1 MTEEFESFFYDLLQ
15 LENWKIYYLEFKN
28 TVISTAFCYENEN
41 GCYLY
46 NSSRN
51 NQFNH
56 LNPGIVINDMIIN
69 NLIEKGKTFFDFLK
83 GTERYKYDLGGQSV
97 QLYDLQIKI

>member
-1 MTEEFESFFYDLLQ
+1 MKVKTD
-15 LENWKIYYLEFKN
+15 
-28 TVISTAFCYENEN
+28 VIFIIHHGTINLIN
-41 GCYLY
+41 
-46 NSSRN
+46 
-51 NQFNH
+51 